1 MRSLALG
8 IGGLPLLCNNLMRLI
23 PMARGRLFSAI
34 NQIGNAMFDCCAR
47 SLRRSPPN
55 ERLLSK
61 SDGFSFRLVYYITAP
76 LGVEPHEAVDQAV
89 RHDVEL
95 VHLVVNVRRVFPIR
109 PVVFRIGLKRE

>member
-8 IGGLPLLCNNLMRLI
+8 IGGLPLLCNDLMRLL
-23 PMARGRLFSAI
+23 PLARVRLFSEI
-34 NQIGNAMFDCCAR
+34 NQIGNALFDCCAR
-47 SLRRSPPN
+47 SLRRSPPK

-61 SDGFSFRLVYYITAP
+61 SEWFSFRPVYYITAP
-76 LGVEPHEAVDQAV
+76 FGVEPHEAVDQAV

-109 PVVFRIGLKRE
+109 RVV